1 MKSKFNKH
9 ILRVRYTANEK
20 FNDFPEVIELDH
32 QKMNPGNKGPS

>member
-9 ILRVRYTANEK
+9 ILRVRYTASEK

-32 QKMNPGNKGPS
+32 QTMDPGNKGPS

>member
-9 ILRVRYTANEK
+9 ILRVRGTASEK

-32 QKMNPGNKGPS
+32 PKMNPGDKGFY